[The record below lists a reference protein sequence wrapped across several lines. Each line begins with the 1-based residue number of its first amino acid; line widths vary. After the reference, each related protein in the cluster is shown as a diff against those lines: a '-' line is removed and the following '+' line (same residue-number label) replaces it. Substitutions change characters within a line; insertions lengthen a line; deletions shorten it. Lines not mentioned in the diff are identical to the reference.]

1 MSLGDRLA
9 LKNRLRN
16 SYPSL
21 TFLNP
26 MAKYRFPCKVYLTSR
41 QFGTATSLLMP
52 RSARYRSRTLLY
64 RGPKRTSVKL
74 SFLRRSSL
82 SFSSVRETVLCS
94 GARPPH
100 VSVMNLACALK
111 SPLPINSSARLN
123 MSPPCRCRS
132 HARFP
137 FVHSPGTRRCVPP
150 VRGQI
155 PVFVTP
161 SSCRFISHPCQK
173 SGDRDSFYLFY
184 SHRCTVLMDNEFDSQ
199 SELGCKQIQ
208 GTSPQGTFPDIG
220 KQDNAVCQVSLKF
233 QGYRTAIDKRILG
246 EQR

>member
-1 MSLGDRLA
+1 MHVSEPLSISEMSLGDRLA

-41 QFGTATSLLMP
+41 QFGTATSLLMS

-111 SPLPINSSARLN
+111 SPLPINSPARLN
-123 MSPPCRCRS
+123 MSPPCPVPKSCQISFRTFTWNEAVRS
-132 HARFP
+132 SRYGARYQYS
-137 FVHSPGTRRCVPP
+137 SPRLLAGSYPILARKAAI
-150 VRGQI
+150 GI
-155 PVFVTP
+155 A
-161 SSCRFISHPCQK
+161 FIS
-173 SGDRDSFYLFY
+173 SI
-184 SHRCTVLMDNEFDSQ
+184 V
-199 SELGCKQIQ
+199 
-208 GTSPQGTFPDIG
+208 
-220 KQDNAVCQVSLKF
+220 
-233 QGYRTAIDKRILG
+233 IDV
-246 EQR
+246 QF

>member
-82 SFSSVRETVLCS
+82 LFPSVRETVLCS

-111 SPLPINSSARLN
+111 SPLPINSPARVN
-123 MSPPCRCRS
+123 MSPPCPVPKSCHISLRTFSWNEAVRS
-132 HARFP
+132 SRYGARYQY
-137 FVHSPGTRRCVPP
+137 SS
-150 VRGQI
+150 
-155 PVFVTP
+155 PVFLPVHIP
-161 SSCRFISHPCQK
+161 SVP
-173 SGDRDSFYLFY
+173 
-184 SHRCTVLMDNEFDSQ
+184 E
-199 SELGCKQIQ
+199 
-208 GTSPQGTFPDIG
+208 
-220 KQDNAVCQVSLKF
+220 
-233 QGYRTAIDKRILG
+233 KR
-246 EQR
+246 R